1 MWASVA
7 YAAAA
12 LNATLP
18 AALTADPSHLSWPLE
33 QLFQQLEPRADQRDF
48 AKFDRL
54 VAKHYRT
61 LNTFDQTRL
70 YPGIQDLLQDLKN
83 RGIRNVV
90 VSLKP
95 QAALDRIV
103 ANKGWQSLFTTVY
116 GIDWFGPQATKTTA
130 IRHILMDTH
139 YPGPFL
145 YIGDS
150 GTDVSAARANG
161 LMCLGVT
168 YGDGDVAALRQ
179 QRPWQCVST
188 VAQLKA
194 KLLGKE
200 QENATGF

>member
-33 QLFQQLEPRADQRDF
+33 QLFQHLKPRPDQRDF
-48 AKFDRL
+48 AKFDQL

-61 LNTFDQTRL
+61 LNTFDQTQL
-70 YPGIQDLLQDLKN
+70 YPGIRDLLRDLET
-83 RGIRNVV
+83 RGICNVV

-103 ANKGWQSLFTTVY
+103 VNKDWQSLFTAVY

-130 IRHILMDTH
+130 IRQVLTDTH

-161 LMCLGVT
+161 LLCLGVT
-168 YGDGDVAALRQ
+168 YGDGDVTTLRQ
-179 QRPWQCVST
+179 EKPWQCVSN
-188 VAQLKA
+188 VDQLKA
-194 KLLGKE
+194 KLLGRE